1 MTEMNDYSGEFK
13 SILTFEDLSKNALIK
28 MLKEI
33 CMLYLFMSESWAAV
47 VKERHGEKVSFEMDM
62 ENWRRMGPY
71 ASQRLREAMNIKGN
85 DVETW
90 FKALQVDPGWGPQVL
105 YHYTMELKNKNHG
118 IFTVHR
124 CIPLELLETAG
135 EAEVIKICRE
145 MEEPLFNNTARSI
158 NPKMVGRPL
167 KLPPRASKD
176 EIACVWEFKIEE

>member
-1 MTEMNDYSGEFK
+1 MTEMDDYSGKFNPV
-13 SILTFEDLSKNALIK
+13 LTFEDLSKNALIK

-47 VKERHGEKVSFEMDM
+47 VKERYGDEVSFQLDM
-62 ENWRRMGPY
+62 ENWRRIGPY

-105 YHYTMELKNKNHG
+105 
-118 IFTVHR
+118 
-124 CIPLELLETAG
+124 
-135 EAEVIKICRE
+135 
-145 MEEPLFNNTARSI
+145 LFNNTARSI
-158 NPKMVGRPL
+158 NPNMVGRPL
-167 KLPPRASKD
+167 KLPPRESKD